1 VVGLRAGRHNQE
13 ESMSDKMEFYDGL
26 LRLAGNVLNEVH
38 IRGVS
43 AAEVIM
49 LQSLHGEDAVT
60 NLRKV
65 KRTEVAPPSD
75 ILLEEANATEAEGWS
90 DRVIRAHLRR
100 KYNNWQDEKDK
111 VTSVFG
117 NSMVPL
123 PKAVDMEVAQAK
135 ADSEARMREQIERDV
150 RARIEKEYAEKA
162 AAATM
167 TPAQL
172 AAAEKAKAESLRSAL
187 E

>member
-1 VVGLRAGRHNQE
+1 
-13 ESMSDKMEFYDGL
+13 MSDKMEFYDGI
-26 LRLAGNVLNEVH
+26 LRLAGSVLNEVH

-49 LQSLHGEDAVT
+49 LQYLHGEDSVT
-60 NLRKV
+60 GLRKV
-65 KRTEVAPPSD
+65 KTRDVAPPSD

-100 KYNNWQDEKDK
+100 KYNNWQDETDK
-111 VTSVFG
+111 IAKVFG

-135 ADSEARMREQIERDV
+135 ASTEERLREQIERDV
-150 RARIEKEYAEKA
+150 RAKVEREYAEKA
-162 AAATM
+162 AQATM

-172 AAAEKAKAESLRSAL
+172 AAAEKAKADSLRSAL